1 MMDRTPDR
9 WRTIS
14 VIGIYN
20 QRLDTRPWRAI
31 ALRGSGRTKPRRSVL
46 HTADGDTA
54 PAEPP
59 VAKAG
64 GSFLLEGPFC
74 SETVL
79 LWG

>member
-9 WRTIS
+9 WRTIL
-14 VIGIYN
+14 VIGICN
-20 QRLDTRPWRAI
+20 QRLDTRPWRPI

-46 HTADGDTA
+46 HTADGAA